1 MVLVALIVAFARDR
15 ERAILSLKMS
25 AKAFMKIIPAILII
39 TMIIGLTLG
48 FLTPEDISGFIGD
61 QSGIGGV
68 LLIGAAGALLHIP
81 ALLAFPLAGSL
92 LENGASVTAVA
103 AFITTLTM
111 VGTITL
117 PMEMKELGMK
127 MTLLRNGFS
136 FIVAI
141 VIALIM
147 GAIL

>member
-1 MVLVALIVAFARDR
+1 MALAALIIAFATDR
-15 ERAILSLKMS
+15 EKARLSLKMS
-25 AKAFMKIIPAILII
+25 AKAFMRIIPAILTI
-39 TMIIGLTLG
+39 TLIIGLTLG
-48 FLTPEDISGFIGD
+48 FLTSGDISGFIGD
-61 QSGIGGV
+61 QSGIGGI
-68 LLIGAAGALLHIP
+68 LIIGAAGALLYIP
-81 ALLAFPLAGSL
+81 ALIAFPLGGSL

-117 PMEMKELGMK
+117 PIEIKELGKK
-127 MTLLRNGFS
+127 MALLRNGLS